1 MGNQW
6 GMGRDAAGRVP
17 PGGTDFSTAYESAAF
32 SERAVAE
39 NSAAVDA
46 PTTSTF
52 AAPIQ
57 RSCGVGADWA
67 QSSVAPSVPN
77 EKSRSALE
85 GERPRHIRAVPE
97 PPESAP
103 RRVTAYERFL
113 KPLIDRSLALVI
125 LIVLSPL
132 LAVVAVMV
140 AVSLGRPIV
149 LRQKRIG
156 RNGEVFMLHKFRTMH
171 PDRRGEHTESDYVGD
186 DRRIT
191 HKHPGDP
198 RLTRVGR
205 LLRKWSL
212 DELPQL
218 WDVLTGKLSLV
229 GPRPELVSIVAK
241 YEPWQHQRHAVKPG
255 LTGLWQ
261 VTARGDGEEMHRHT
275 DIDIEYVKRVELRTD
290 LKIMLLT
297 VPAVLAHKGY

>member
-39 NSAAVDA
+39 RVQ
-46 PTTSTF
+46 PPLTRRQPRRF

-57 RSCGVGADWA
+57 RSGGGGSDWA
-67 QSSVAPSVPN
+67 ASSVAPNVPT
-77 EKSRSALE
+77 ERSRSALE
-85 GERPRHIRAVPE
+85 GERPRHIRADTRT
-97 PPESAP
+97 PESAP

-198 RLTRVGR
+198 RLTRVGPAAPEMEPR
-205 LLRKWSL
+205 RAPAALGRAHRETEPGGAAAGVRQYRRQVRAVAARAPRSEAGSDRTLASHRSGRRGRNASSHRYRHRVCTSAWSC
-212 DELPQL
+212 
-218 WDVLTGKLSLV
+218 
-229 GPRPELVSIVAK
+229 
-241 YEPWQHQRHAVKPG
+241 
-255 LTGLWQ
+255 
-261 VTARGDGEEMHRHT
+261 
-275 DIDIEYVKRVELRTD
+275 
-290 LKIMLLT
+290 
-297 VPAVLAHKGY
+297 VPT